1 MYILV
6 MLLLARTGRF
16 TTVQYLIGLSV
27 FYSPEKWRRGWCL
40 EATVKMSFPDL
51 LCKVDRV

>member
-6 MLLLARTGRF
+6 MLLLARTGVR
-16 TTVQYLIGLSV
+16 YLIGLSV

>member
-6 MLLLARTGRF
+6 MLLLARTG
-16 TTVQYLIGLSV
+16 VQYLIGLSV